1 MAISVT
7 HAKVSAKPDGVDTS
21 LVQPSDWNAT
31 HTITM
36 ATARILGRWT
46 AGTGAVE
53 EITVGTGLTLTG
65 AGVLQTSVDLSGYAP
80 LAGPSFTGGIT
91 VAQASATTT
100 ILNRTGDTTANHV
113 TMQIAGV
120 TRGSFGANATYP
132 FVVSQ
137 AGGSTALV
145 IDTSSNLVATG
156 NVSAYSDIAIKTHIS
171 TITGALALVQN
182 LRGVRYTR
190 KDNGDRRIGVIAQ
203 EVQPFVPEVVIQ
215 GEEYLSVSY
224 GDLVGLLI
232 EAVKE
237 LSYRVKELEAR

>member
-1 MAISVT
+1 MPVAIT

-31 HTITM
+31 HGITC
-36 ATARILGRWT
+36 ASARILGRWNT
-46 AGTGAVE
+46 GTGAVE
-53 EITVGTGLTLTG
+53 EITVGTGLALS
-65 AGVLQTSVDLSGYAP
+65 AGVLSNTMSLAAYAP
-80 LAGPSFTGGIT
+80 LASPSFTGGIT
-91 VAQASATTT
+91 VARATNPP
-100 ILNRTGDTTANHV
+100 IVANRTGDTTAQHV
-113 TMQIAGV
+113 AMQADGV
-120 TRGSFGANATYP
+120 NRGFIGANATFP
-132 FVVSQ
+132 FVVLN
-137 AGGSTALV
+137 AGGATAMTV
-145 IDTSSNLVATG
+145 DTSSNFVATG
-156 NVSAYSDIAIKTHIS
+156 NVSAYSDIAIKEHIS

-190 KDNGDRRIGVIAQ
+190 KDSGDRRIGVIAQ

-237 LSYRVKELEAR
+237 LSYRVKELEPR